1 MELLAQASWFTPTWD
16 LFVIL
21 FLVVLAFLLGIT
33 IKRNKILVLLISI
46 YMAIVVINFFPF
58 GDIFE
63 LPKTDENFVYPIAIF
78 LAVVIVFYILLSNS
92 ALKKALRKTGDK
104 SIFLIFIFSLFSIGL
119 ILGTVLSF
127 FPKDL
132 VETFNP
138 ITQKLFMAKLS
149 RFLWALLPVLGMAA
163 LRGKRKRS
171 RYDNYY

>member
-104 SIFLIFIFSLFSIGL
+104 SIFLIFS
-119 ILGTVLSF
+119 
-127 FPKDL
+127 
-132 VETFNP
+132 
-138 ITQKLFMAKLS
+138 
-149 RFLWALLPVLGMAA
+149 
-163 LRGKRKRS
+163 
-171 RYDNYY
+171 